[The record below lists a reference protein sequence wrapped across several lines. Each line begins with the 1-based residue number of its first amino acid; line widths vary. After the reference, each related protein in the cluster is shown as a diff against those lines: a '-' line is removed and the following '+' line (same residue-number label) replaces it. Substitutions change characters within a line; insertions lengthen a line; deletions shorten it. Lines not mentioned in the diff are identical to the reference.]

1 MDFLNYV
8 HIIKMCFFSFDLQKS
23 CKYINRANRACLEV
37 GICFARIFA
46 IFHFFYL
53 SSQTLGGLTHFDP
66 L

>member
-46 IFHFFYL
+46 IFHFFL
-53 SSQTLGGLTHFDP
+53 SQFPDPGRFDAF
-66 L
+66 